1 MPYISNM
8 FYIAQMSADKLVLVL
23 VHEGAGAQERKG
35 TGHKG
40 TDQRPAECQAASPD
54 RNFQKLMR

>member
-23 VHEGAGAQERKG
+23 SCTRERAHRREKGQDTKGQTNAQ
-35 TGHKG
+35 
-40 TDQRPAECQAASPD
+40 PSA
-54 RNFQKLMR
+54 KLHRLTEIFKS